1 MPKAQFIKTM
11 FDDIAPKYDLLNDVL
26 SLGTHR
32 VWKKQLV
39 KLTLQNSPLK
49 ILDCATGTGDIAF
62 MLEKHLVPDI
72 IGIDFSPV
80 MIEEAK
86 KRRAALD
93 SQVKFQVADIS
104 QLPFQTDQF
113 DACTISFGIRNV
125 EDLDKSLQ
133 ELSRVSKSLFI
144 LEFGKPKNKFFAQTY
159 FSLLRTYFPWLSR
172 ISGRKDAYDYLIA
185 SSEAFPSGDEFLE
198 KLKTNT
204 NYQQMSYTPLF
215 GGIAYIY
222 QAKRTA

>member
-32 VWKKQLV
+32 LWKKQLV
-39 KLTLQNSPLK
+39 KLAIKDNPLK
-49 ILDCATGTGDIAF
+49 TLDCATGTGDIAF
-62 MLEKHLVPDI
+62 MLEENLIPEI
-72 IGIDFSPV
+72 IAIDFSPV

-86 KRRAALD
+86 KRGDALN
-93 SQVKFQVADIS
+93 SQVKFQVSDIS
-104 QLPFQTDQF
+104 QLPFEADQF

-125 EDLDKSLQ
+125 EDLDKSLR

-159 FSLLRTYFPWLSR
+159 FSILRTYFPWPSR

-185 SSEAFPSGDEFLE
+185 SSEAFPSGEEFLE
-198 KLKTNT
+198 KLKANT
-204 NYQQMSYTPLF
+204 NYQQMSYKPLF

-222 QAKRTA
+222 QAKRTS

>member
-32 VWKKQLV
+32 LWKKKLV
-39 KLTLQNSPLK
+39 KLTLKDRPQK

-62 MLEKHLVPDI
+62 MAEGASSANV

-80 MIEEAK
+80 MIEEAR
-86 KRRAALD
+86 KRAHQENSR
-93 SQVKFQVADIS
+93 SQFQVADIS
-104 QLPFQTDQF
+104 ALPFADNQF
-113 DACTISFGIRNV
+113 DACTVSFGIRNV
-125 EDLDKSLQ
+125 EDLDKSLR
-133 ELSRVSKSLFI
+133 ELSRVSLSLFI
-144 LEFGKPKNKFFAQTY
+144 LEFGKPKNQLYARTY

-185 SSEAFPSGDEFLE
+185 SSEAFPSGEEFLK
-198 KLKTNT
+198 KLKENT
-204 NYQQMSYTPLF
+204 NYQHLEYTPLF

-222 QAKRTA
+222 QAKRNL

>member
-32 VWKKQLV
+32 LWKKRLV
-39 KLTLQNSPLK
+39 SLAASGVPGS

-62 MLEKHLVPDI
+62 MLESKSKAEI
-72 IGIDFSPV
+72 MGIDFSPV
-80 MIEEAK
+80 MISEAN
-86 KRRAALD
+86 KRSVD
-93 SQVKFQVADIS
+93 TNSKVKFAVADIMN
-104 QLPFQTDQF
+104 LPFTDHQF

-125 EDLDKSLQ
+125 EDLGKSLS
-133 ELSRVSKSLFI
+133 ELSRVSKSLYV
-144 LEFGKPKNKFFAQTY
+144 LEFGKPKNKLYAQLY

-185 SSEAFPSGDEFLE
+185 SSESFPSGESFIE
-198 KLKTNT
+198 KLKQHTS
-204 NYQQMSYTPLF
+204 YQDFSYTPLF

-222 QAKRTA
+222 QAKRTT